1 MSELRP
7 FKSWIEDF
15 IRIKAEEPTHF
26 TEPVIAV
33 VAQQTRFSDVS
44 PSATVQDLQKLAKEH
59 INSLLLEGK
68 IVRSTVKGKMI
79 GRYVWHEASLAAT
92 QPALPAPVVPG
103 YTSDSKKSRNGT
115 EAEYEE
121 VLKSV
126 SDYFL
131 SAEPKVWSFRDAIHL
146 HDDKCRELGLI
157 FKTRMEAVETYF
169 TKLSQSGGPFVPY
182 SRKVLTANIRGM
194 DREWGVLK
202 AGVPLPI
209 VDYERGWRQSRP
221 LPLPQEIIKKRR
233 KLPVADKRS

>member
-1 MSELRP
+1 MSELRS

-33 VAQQTRFSDVS
+33 VSQQTRFWDVP
-44 PSATVQDLQKLAKEH
+44 PSATVQDLQKIAKEH

-79 GRYVWHEASLAAT
+79 GRYVWHEASLAST

-103 YTSDSKKSRNGT
+103 YTLDSKESRNGT
-115 EAEYEE
+115 DAEYED
-121 VLKSV
+121 VLRAI

-131 SAEPKVWSFRDAIHL
+131 SAEPKVWSFRDAINL
-146 HDDKCRELGLI
+146 HDDRCRQLGLI
-157 FKTRMEAVETYF
+157 FKNRMESVEQYF
-169 TKLSQSGGPFVPY
+169 IRLSQAGQLFVPY
-182 SRKVLTANIRGM
+182 SRKVPMADIRGR

-209 VDYERGWRQSRP
+209 VDYERGWRESSP

-233 KLPVADKRS
+233 KLPTTERKS